1 MKTTPPPSAFL
12 GIDVGKADL
21 YCHLLLQTEPASA
34 RFDNNPRG
42 IQGLATWLSKQCPPE
57 RLAACLE
64 QTGHYGRAVAGA
76 LFELGVG
83 ALYLTN
89 PRQIKAFANQRL
101 RRNKSDTA
109 DARLIAGFVRSEHA
123 ELRPW
128 QPRSA
133 CQESVTELGRYAS
146 SLTGDT
152 AKLKVRLE
160 SAQSSATRES
170 LRRRIAFHEKELAG
184 IRSQIAA
191 CISGDEELRARYAL
205 LETIPGLGDITCQ
218 ALLAELPEIE
228 LFADAR
234 QLAAWAGVTPRHHIS
249 GTSGRPTT
257 PITKV
262 GSANL
267 RKALFFPAM
276 NAKTFN
282 PLLKE
287 FAQRLEQNGKTGKQ
301 IVVAVMRKLLHQI
314 FGVLKS
320 GQPFDP
326 AKRGFRTNPGTHSK
340 QPC

>member
-1 MKTTPPPSAFL
+1 MKTNTAPSAFL

-21 YCHLLLQTEPASA
+21 FCHLLLSSEPVFAK
-34 RFDNNPRG
+34 FDNNREG
-42 IQGLATWLSKQCPPE
+42 IRQLVTWLSKQCQTDE
-57 RLAACLE
+57 LAACLE
-64 QTGHYGRAVAGA
+64 QTGHYGRAVAAA
-76 LFELGVG
+76 LFELGIS
-83 ALYLTN
+83 ALYLVN

-109 DARLIAGFVRSEHA
+109 DARIIADFLYSEHLQ
-123 ELRPW
+123 LRPW

-133 CQESVTELGRYAS
+133 CQESVTELGRYATA
-146 SLTGDT
+146 LTDDT
-152 AKLKVRLE
+152 AKLKTRLE
-160 SAQSSATRES
+160 SATCDTIRKSI
-170 LRRRIAFHEKELAG
+170 RRRIESLQEELAA
-184 IRSQIAA
+184 IRAQLDA
-191 CISGDEELRARYAL
+191 CVCEDDTLAERYFL

-218 ALLAELPEIE
+218 TLLAELPEIE
-228 LFADAR
+228 LFANAR
-234 QLAAWAGVTPRHHIS
+234 QLAAWAGLTPRHHQS

-257 PITKV
+257 PITKI

-287 FAQRLEQNGKTGKQ
+287 FAERLKENGKTGKQ

-326 AKRGFRTNPGTHSK
+326 KKRGLRTAKRHHSI
-340 QPC
+340 PPN